1 MRTYEVRLAP
11 AATSDDPVDAASLA
25 DFLAAL
31 QTLFYRVTR
40 EAADRADLGR
50 TARSLERTSLMRV
63 SWAHPGALTVLV
75 GDPDTLEIDPL
86 ADRVDRWVAQLIAA
100 MATNR
105 RPGAVTNPIAD
116 ATDSL
121 IKAMKALG
129 SQVTFVLPGGGAAA
143 LQTEHVSRDPWG
155 QTRAE
160 PARTAAVTGRLEM
173 VDLHSGRCRVR
184 DRNGDPFDVQDA
196 VNPQDAA
203 RLVGRLVTVSGVL
216 LTGTGTQ
223 HHRIERGTVRA
234 HAREPTPEPAQSRP
248 LPLNVDDTQWHR
260 FLDEHAED
268 L

>member
-11 AATSDDPVDAASLA
+11 AATSDDPVDASSLA

-121 IKAMKALG
+121 IKAMKAPRVASDLRAARRRRSGARDRAREPRSLG
-129 SQVTFVLPGGGAAA
+129 ADAGRAGPHRGGDRPARNGRSALGAVPGSRSKWRPIRCPGRRQPAGCRAPGRAPRDGLRGPAHGHRHPAPSDRARHRASARPGADAGA
-143 LQTEHVSRDPWG
+143 
-155 QTRAE
+155 RAE
-160 PARTAAVTGRLEM
+160 PAAA
-173 VDLHSGRCRVR
+173 SQCRR
-184 DRNGDPFDVQDA
+184 HA
-196 VNPQDAA
+196 VA
-203 RLVGRLVTVSGVL
+203 
-216 LTGTGTQ
+216 
-223 HHRIERGTVRA
+223 
-234 HAREPTPEPAQSRP
+234 P
-248 LPLNVDDTQWHR
+248 LPR
-260 FLDEHAED
+260 RAR
-268 L
+268 